1 MTANQRIKKE
11 IKERLDKLPSER
23 LQEVLEFLKSL
34 EGASPKAQKIL
45 SYAGIW
51 KDMDPELFEDLTIN
65 LHENRVAGKTP
76 LERTG
81 YRF

>member
-51 KDMDPELFEDLTIN
+51 KDMDPELFEGLTTN
-65 LHENRVAGKTP
+65 LHENRIAGNRAIDF
-76 LERTG
+76 E
-81 YRF
+81 